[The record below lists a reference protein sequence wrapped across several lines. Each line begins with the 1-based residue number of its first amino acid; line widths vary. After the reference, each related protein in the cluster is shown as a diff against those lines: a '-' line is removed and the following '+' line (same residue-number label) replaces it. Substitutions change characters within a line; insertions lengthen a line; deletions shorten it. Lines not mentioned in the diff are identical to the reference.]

1 MAPGKG
7 DSMTYNEKK
16 ELLNEFAYLDAR
28 INAKIK
34 EKEKWYSRLLSL
46 KSNSREE
53 GIDVDSSEIL
63 NKVVS
68 LEKEIDKQIDDLI
81 DFRSKIVEK
90 IEELPNPSY
99 RHILYSKYILGIPF
113 EKQGEL
119 SGYCSKQISRL
130 HKKAVEMLDLSEF

>member
-1 MAPGKG
+1 
-7 DSMTYNEKK
+7 MTYNEKK
-16 ELLNEFAYLDAR
+16 ELLEEFAYLDAQ

-81 DFRSKIVEK
+81 DKRSKIVEK
-90 IEELPNPSY
+90 IEELPIPSY
-99 RHILYSKYILGIPF
+99 RHILYSKYIMGIPF

-119 SGYCSKQISRL
+119 IGYCSKQISRL
-130 HKKAVEMLDLSEF
+130 HKKAVEMLDL